1 MTHDDIDLTGSKVLL
16 VDDTPANMD
25 VLRGILEGEGYRIFA
40 APSGEV
46 ALKIAP
52 RTLPDIILLDV
63 MMPGI
68 DGLETCRRL
77 KKDPK
82 TKEIPVVFVSAK
94 TAIEDIIDG
103 FKVGAVDYIS
113 KPIRR
118 EEVVVRVHTHLET
131 VALFRQQEKL
141 TEELVHSEKM
151 ASLGTLTAGVA
162 HEINNP
168 NNFVHVSADNL
179 RADLEKLNR
188 FIIDLAG
195 ENADESVLDSFSQ
208 QFDELY
214 HHIATI
220 KDGSNRIKTIVQD
233 LRAFTQLDSHCKKQV
248 NISDCLQSTVNLVRT
263 KFEKTAEF
271 FTDFNEDLPLLCYP
285 AQLNQVFMILIVNA
299 CDAIKLK
306 QQSQGIDEI
315 AERGKVIIKCTGQ
328 DNAILVTVE
337 DNGCGIDE
345 QAMKKL
351 FEPFYT
357 TKEVGEGTGLGLS
370 IAYGIVQNHDGDLT
384 AESTPAKGSK
394 FTVKLPKAGGCS
406 I

>member
-1 MTHDDIDLTGSKVLL
+1 MTHDDIDLSGSKVLL

-52 RTLPDIILLDV
+52 RTQPDIILLDV

-77 KKDPK
+77 KQDPK
-82 TKEIPVVFVSAK
+82 TKDIPVIFVSAK

-118 EEVVVRVHTHLET
+118 EEVIVRVHTHLEI

-168 NNFVHVSADNL
+168 NNFVHVSAENL
-179 RADLEKLNR
+179 EVDLQKLNR

-195 ENADESVLDSFSQ
+195 ENADNSVLESFRQ
-208 QFDELY
+208 QFDEL
-214 HHIATI
+214 HRHVETI
-220 KDGSNRIKTIVQD
+220 KHGSKRIKTIVQD
-233 LRAFTQLDSHCKKQV
+233 LRAFTQLDSHSRKTVCIADSI
-248 NISDCLQSTVNLVRT
+248 NSTVNLVRT
-263 KFEKTAEF
+263 NFEQTAEF
-271 FTDFNEDLPLLCYP
+271 ITEFNGDLPVDCYP

-306 QQSQGIDEI
+306 QKQLKLEH
-315 AERGKVIIKCTGQ
+315 ERGTVIIRCTAVK
-328 DNAILVTVE
+328 DTIEVTVQ
-337 DNGCGIDE
+337 DNGCGMDE
-345 QAMKKL
+345 ITKKKL

-357 TKEVGEGTGLGLS
+357 TKEVGKGTGLGLS
-370 IAYGIVQNHDGDLT
+370 IAYGIVQNHNGELSAQSTLGEGSTITLT
-384 AESTPAKGSK
+384 LPA
-394 FTVKLPKAGGCS
+394 ARQRN
-406 I
+406 